1 MNKKYIKL
9 IIMIVFLLGITG
21 CTKNFNYEGKLY
33 TENILC
39 RPEKQETIE
48 IYKKN
53 NIDIKNLKS
62 CSQFKITDGGYEGLW
77 TTVFVK
83 PLALLLLKVG
93 QTLNSYGFAIISVTL
108 LLRIL
113 VLPITAKTTAQSVNM
128 SKAQPEIEKLNKKYE
143 NKNDRESLMQKSQEQ
158 LLIYKKYNIKP
169 LSGCLFA
176 IIQIPLFFAFFEAIN
191 RLPVLFEE
199 NFLKL
204 FELRRTPLEAFR
216 LNQYYYVIFIILIIS
231 STYFS
236 FKLNK
241 TAPMSEEQENQMKM
255 TTNIMVVM
263 ISIFSFN
270 LPTGIG
276 LYWIFNSGF
285 TIVQNLIVKGSNKNV
300 KNP

>member
-1 MNKKYIKL
+1 MNKKHIKL

-21 CTKNFNYEGKLY
+21 CTKNFNYQGKLY
-33 TENILC
+33 TKNILC

-48 IYKKN
+48 IYEKN

-93 QTLNSYGFAIISVTL
+93 QTLNSYGFAIIAVTM

-143 NKNDRESLMQKSQEQ
+143 NKTDRESLMQKSQEQ

-241 TAPMSEEQENQMKM
+241 TTPMSEEQEKQMKM